1 MRLPMKKHRLLVCII
16 ICVLL
21 LFLLP
26 LHQANCQNYYEY
38 NVQVESD
45 GSAIWTITQFSSANA
60 PVDTWEGFQNRIF
73 DLVDNASSVTHRE
86 MAVDESSVQINSNI
100 SSESKVTEYLFVW
113 QNFSTVQDNELI
125 LGDVFQITDFFSRLY
140 GDAALQ
146 LSYPLN
152 FSIKSIYPPPYE
164 RQDAEHTLRWSRTQD
179 LVNNNV
185 KVVLASIQQTT
196 GNGSNSWQQYVL
208 VIVILVVAVVLSLL
222 GFYTIRRRR
231 VNDKTTSPILEGV
244 YSVESGEDKV
254 LKLLKSAGGSMRQS
268 EITDQCRFSK
278 AKTSQ
283 LLSALEAR
291 GVITRYKKGRDKIV
305 IFKEREKG
313 EKL

>member
-1 MRLPMKKHRLLVCII
+1 MRLLMKKHHRLLVCFIV
-16 ICVLL
+16 CVLL

-26 LHQANCQNYYEY
+26 LRQASCQNYYEY

-45 GSAIWTITQFSSANA
+45 GSAIWSITQFSSANA

-73 DLVDNASSVTHRE
+73 DLVDIASSVTHRE

-113 QNFSTVQDNELI
+113 QNFSIVQGNELI
-125 LGDVFQITDFFSRLY
+125 FGDVFQINDFFSRLY

-146 LSYPLN
+146 LSYPLD
-152 FSIKSIYPPPYE
+152 FSIKSVYPIPYE
-164 RQDAEHTLRWSRTQD
+164 REDAEHTIRWSRTQD
-179 LVNNNV
+179 LAGNNV
-185 KVVLASIQQTT
+185 EVVLARIQQA
-196 GNGSNSWQQYVL
+196 GIGSSSWQQFTL
-208 VIVILVVAVVLSLL
+208 VILILAIIVALSLL
-222 GFYTIRRRR
+222 GFYAFRRRKI
-231 VNDKTTSPILEGV
+231 NDKTASSVEGAS
-244 YSVESGEDKV
+244 SVESGEDKV

-283 LLSALEAR
+283 LLSTLEER

-305 IFKEREKG
+305 IFKERVKG
-313 EKL
+313 EKS